1 MTVVIRI
8 ALRYFAMLLVTK
20 GWLNAQDASSLQ
32 GDTELIG
39 LIEAGVGVIIALCV
53 EVWTVVARRMGWRT

>member
-20 GWLNAQDASSLQ
+20 GWIGAQDASSLSS
-32 GDTELIG
+32 DAELIG
-39 LIEAGVGVIIALCV
+39 LIEMGVGMVIAAGVEI
-53 EVWTVVARRMGWRT
+53 WTVIARRMGWRT